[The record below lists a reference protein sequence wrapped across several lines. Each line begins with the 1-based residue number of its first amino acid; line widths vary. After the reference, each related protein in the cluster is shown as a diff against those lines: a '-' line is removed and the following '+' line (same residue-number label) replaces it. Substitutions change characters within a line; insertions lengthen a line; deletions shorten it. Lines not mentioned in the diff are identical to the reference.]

1 MNGTIVLDDT
11 AGETTFRVSLP
22 AIAAPASKVAA

>member
-22 AIAAPASKVAA
+22 AIGTPASKVAA